1 MRGLF
6 LRVYAGLVLVLLMSM
21 AAVMLLP
28 PPNPPDREVAIE
40 QLVGMGPTGI
50 RGALS
55 GSEDREARAEA
66 LGRELGA
73 QVKLLPEAAMT
84 RAFEAKARR
93 AMSSGTAL
101 VEIEDSGPAVYV
113 PLAGEG
119 VVAVVRP
126 PWSQPAFNRNRALL
140 LVTMALL
147 GVTGLGVA
155 LIRPVERQ
163 LAAVTEAAK
172 RVGEGE
178 LGARAPVIRADDAGA
193 LAEAFNAM
201 AEQVETMVAGR
212 ERLMHGVSHELRTP
226 LARLRFALELIDLA
240 SDEADRRKRI
250 YEATADVDELEGLV
264 RELLQYSK
272 LQQDKATADTE
283 PTDPAP
289 LLNDLVAGA
298 RRVRATTT
306 LSFQDEGEGV
316 EAPLDRKLF
325 LRAVGNLVNNA
336 ARYAD
341 SKVVVT
347 LRRDGRWLRVD
358 VDDDG
363 PGVPVDDRERIFDP
377 FARLDDARSRD
388 TGGTGLGLPIAAGA
402 ARAHAGRIE
411 VDDSPLGGARFS
423 WLSPR

>member
-6 LRVYAGLVLVLLMSM
+6 LRVYAGLVLVLLVSV
-21 AAVMLLP
+21 AALALAP
-28 PPNPPDREVAIE
+28 PPDPPDREEAIRR
-40 QLVGMGPTGI
+40 LVGLGPANI
-50 RGALS
+50 QESLS
-55 GSEDREARAEA
+55 SAADPAVRAKE
-66 LGRELGA
+66 LEGELGV

-101 VEIEDSGPAVYV
+101 MEIEDAGPAVYV
-113 PLAGEG
+113 PLPGKG
-119 VVAVVRP
+119 TVAVVRP
-126 PWSQPAFNRNRALL
+126 PWSQPTFDRTRALL
-140 LVTMALL
+140 LVSLALL
-147 GVTGLGVA
+147 AVTGLGVA

-163 LAAVTEAAK
+163 LAAVTEAAR
-172 RVGEGE
+172 RVGEGD
-178 LGARAPVIRADDAGA
+178 LTARAPVDRADDAGA

-250 YEATADVDELEGLV
+250 FEATADVDELEGLV

-272 LQQDKATADTE
+272 LQQAEATADTE

-289 LLNDLVAGA
+289 LLADLVKDA
-298 RRVRATTT
+298 RRVRASTS
-306 LSFQDEGEGV
+306 LSFVDQGRGV
-316 EAPLDRKLF
+316 VAPLDGKLF

-341 SKVVVT
+341 SEVVVT
-347 LRRDGRWLRVD
+347 LHQEGRWMRVT

-363 PGVPVDDRERIFDP
+363 PGVPEAERERIFDP

-402 ARAHAGRIE
+402 ARSHAGRIE
-411 VDDSPLGGARFS
+411 VDDGPLGGARFS
-423 WLSPR
+423 WVSPL